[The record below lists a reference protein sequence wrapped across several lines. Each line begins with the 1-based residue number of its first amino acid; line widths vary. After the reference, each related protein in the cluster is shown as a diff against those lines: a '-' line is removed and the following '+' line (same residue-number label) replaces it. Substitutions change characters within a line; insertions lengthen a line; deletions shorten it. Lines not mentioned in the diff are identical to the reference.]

1 MNNELSFAVDGV
13 YRAFSPVQQPSVI
26 EGCPCCIDDKE
37 VSVLLSKPL
46 RKISPAEIS
55 SYASSVFLTVGSMA
69 DFRFYLPRILEIAV
83 TESMW
88 WPDPEVIGASLA
100 SAGWLDWSEHE
111 QQSIVQLFEI
121 VFSQLIEDTGGSDLD
136 SWLCA
141 FSRSGLTLDPFLRK
155 LTAHPDAV
163 LRLYEWN
170 AGKILEGCLTSGFWD
185 DAPAGVRELLAWFRT
200 PSISAI
206 VHESYGVDL
215 SVIFEE

>member
-1 MNNELSFAVDGV
+1 MNNELPFAVDGV
-13 YRAFSPVQQPSVI
+13 YRAFSSVPKPSVI
-26 EGCPCCIDDKE
+26 EGCPCCIEDKE

-46 RKISPAEIS
+46 RKISPAEMS
-55 SYASSVFLTVGSMA
+55 SYASSVFLTVGSVA

-100 SAGWLDWSEHE
+100 SAGWLDWAE
-111 QQSIVQLFEI
+111 QERQSLAQLFDV
-121 VFSQLIEDTGGSDLD
+121 VFSQLIEGAGGSDLD

-141 FSRSGLTLDPFLRK
+141 FARSGLKLEPFLKK
-155 LTAHPDAV
+155 LTARSDAV

-170 AGKILEGCLTSGFWD
+170 AGRILEGCLTSGFWD
-185 DAPAGVRELLAWFRT
+185 DAPAGMRELLAWFRT
-200 PSISAI
+200 PSISAV

-215 SVIFEE
+215 SAIP